1 MTDILLGIG
10 GSVQDLAYA
19 DGVIFHN
26 IIIFKN
32 FNFLIF
38 SN

>member
-19 DGVIFHN
+19 DGVKIN
-26 IIIFKN
+26 ILGPDFY
-32 FNFLIF
+32 LLLGGT
-38 SN
+38 